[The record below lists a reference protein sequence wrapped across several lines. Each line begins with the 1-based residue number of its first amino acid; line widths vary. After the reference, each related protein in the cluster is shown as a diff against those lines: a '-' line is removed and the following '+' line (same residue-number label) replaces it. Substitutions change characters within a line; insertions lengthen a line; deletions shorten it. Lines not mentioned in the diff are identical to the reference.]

1 MIADVDPTPP
11 LDYPRV
17 AAFLD
22 RVVDE
27 AHRPREPLDDTLH
40 HLSTLGLPPGTAI
53 VLAQANSAH
62 AVQLYLSAL
71 LLGLVPLAV
80 GPASPPGRVREL
92 ARRLNARAVVA
103 RRLTPESFGAE
114 RVHVIGHAEA
124 VLLPEIEERRYSPG
138 DVLLSTSGTSGMASA
153 CLHRVDALL
162 RNAHR
167 HARAVGL
174 HGGDVVLVN
183 LPLYYSYAM
192 VAQVLAA
199 YVTGARVI
207 LSGPPFSPA
216 AYRRTLLERRVTH
229 SSLTPSIARRLPG
242 RDERLPAGLRVLT
255 VGGDQLPAE
264 AVALLLSA
272 HPSGE
277 LYLTYGLAEAGPRV
291 STLAAHAEPA
301 RRHASVG
308 LPLPG
313 VRAFLRRRDETGC
326 GELMVESDTVLVRRL
341 GGSPHR
347 GRALVR
353 PGLIATGDR
362 FHIDDDGYLY
372 FRGRLSD
379 FVMIRGEK
387 VSLVSV
393 RQAVQSLPQVAH
405 CTPRVGHD
413 EDGAVALD
421 LEIVPTDPRPDIEE
435 SIRGA
440 LRTMLLP
447 AERPRRILIT
457 DPDSLLFQK

>member
-1 MIADVDPTPP
+1 MADVDRTCP
-11 LDYPRV
+11 LDHSRV

-22 RVVDE
+22 RVVEE
-27 AHRPREPLDDTLH
+27 APGPREPLDHTLD
-40 HLSTLGLPPGTAI
+40 HLAALGLSPGTAI
-53 VLAQANSAH
+53 VFAPANSAH

-80 GPASPPGRVREL
+80 APATPPGRVREL

-103 RRLTPESFGAE
+103 RRLNPESFGAV
-114 RVHVIGHAEA
+114 RAHVIGQGEA
-124 VLLPEIEERRYSPG
+124 VLLPQIEAQRYSPG
-138 DVLLSTSGTSGMASA
+138 DVLLSTSGTSGGMASA
-153 CLHRVDALL
+153 CLHRIDALL

-167 HARAVGL
+167 HAQAVGMD
-174 HGGDVVLVN
+174 GGDVVLVN

-199 YVTGARVI
+199 YVTGASVVV
-207 LSGPPFSPA
+207 SGPPFSPA
-216 AYRRTLLERRVTH
+216 AYHRTLLEQGVTH
-229 SSLTPSIARRLPG
+229 SSLTPSIARRLPR
-242 RDERLPAGLRVLT
+242 RDERLPTGLRVLT

-264 AVALLLSA
+264 EVALLLSV

-301 RRHASVG
+301 HRHSSAG

-313 VRAFLRRRDETGC
+313 VRTFLRGRDETGC

-341 GGSPHR
+341 GDSPDR
-347 GRALVR
+347 SRALVR

-393 RQAVQSLPQVAH
+393 RQAVQGLPQVAH
-405 CTPRVGHD
+405 CMPRIGRD

-421 LEIVPTDPRPDIEE
+421 LEIVPTNPQPDIEE
-435 SIRGA
+435 SIRRA
-440 LRTMLLP
+440 LKAMLLP
-447 AERPRRILIT
+447 AERPRRILIS
-457 DPDSLLFQK
+457 DPDPLLFEK